1 MKKKS
6 VPFIFC
12 FFLAVFSI
20 VFKIASGQVISHP
33 ERCLI
38 LAEQS
43 VPQIAIVDTQTGE
56 NVWNWIPAEHIQN
69 PEHVKWFNNP
79 SDAKV
84 VYNGEYVLMT
94 ASGGACALI
103 RIRDKKTMFYAKAG
117 HNPHSAE
124 ILPDGNI
131 VCAASTGNCLTVFKT
146 DTLTFPENV
155 IQRTFHSPFSHNAV
169 WDQKRNLL
177 WTGEMHQ
184 IRSWRYN
191 FDCVNPQLTPVDSLA
206 FDDEEGHDLFPVPG
220 EDALYLS
227 TVKKTWIYH
236 IPENRLEQ
244 VATKYQGIKS
254 ISLAE
259 KGGVPVVSVPKEQW
273 WTNEI
278 IDLNGK
284 RIFYREG
291 LKIYKARWVATNRF
305 SYPEG
310 KSFKTCSF

>member
-6 VPFIFC
+6 VPYILC
-12 FFLAVFSI
+12 FFLTAFNFGFFTV
-20 VFKIASGQVISHP
+20 SGQVISHP

-56 NVWNWIPAEHIQN
+56 MVWNWVPAEQIQN

-155 IQRTFHSPFSHNAV
+155 IQRTFHSPFS
-169 WDQKRNLL
+169 
-177 WTGEMHQ
+177 
-184 IRSWRYN
+184 
-191 FDCVNPQLTPVDSLA
+191 
-206 FDDEEGHDLFPVPG
+206 
-220 EDALYLS
+220 
-227 TVKKTWIYH
+227 
-236 IPENRLEQ
+236 
-244 VATKYQGIKS
+244 
-254 ISLAE
+254 
-259 KGGVPVVSVPKEQW
+259 
-273 WTNEI
+273 
-278 IDLNGK
+278 
-284 RIFYREG
+284 
-291 LKIYKARWVATNRF
+291 
-305 SYPEG
+305 
-310 KSFKTCSF
+310 